1 MKRLFFFLA
10 LFTVGFAIEI
20 DAEAAHLPTPPMAQ
34 SQAQ

>member
-20 DAEAAHLPTPPMAQ
+20 DAEAAQLPTAPVAH